1 MNSAKLS
8 HREVKIG
15 DAIPPVAKGP
25 VTSEL
30 MVRWAAGSGDFNAIH
45 YDKDWALSQGLPSTV
60 IAGPMKAAMM
70 AHYLANWAGSLS
82 VLKSLVCRYRGMDV
96 AGDTLTL
103 FGKVTA
109 VEITKDGKQIVCD
122 VWTENQR
129 GETTTTGVGKL
140 LVPA

>member
-1 MNSAKLS
+1 MDATKSS
-8 HREVKIG
+8 HTHIKTG
-15 DAIPPVAKGP
+15 DAIPPVTKGP

-60 IAGPMKAAMM
+60 IAGPMKAAML
-70 AHYLANWAGSLS
+70 AHYLTHWAGSLS
-82 VLKSLVCRYRGMDV
+82 ALKALQCRYRGMDV

-103 FGKVTA
+103 CGKVTA
-109 VEITKDGKQIVCD
+109 VEMTKDGRQIVCE
-122 VWTENQR
+122 VWTQNQR

-140 LVPA
+140 ILPG